1 MRSVLWTSIALMLLG
16 SFNAWSAVQP
26 LELKVK
32 DEVLRAK
39 AIGDGMTLV
48 LPEFLVFT
56 QTGTAVFH
64 DNGFNELFVSSV
76 ERAMKS
82 AAPIEN
88 ALGLRE
94 VLAEVVAMDG
104 SPLSLDIDEKYEF
117 VFVEYW
123 ADWCAPCHK
132 QKEAIAQF
140 LADRKDA
147 KILWLYIRRDPA
159 LLPEVTVRN

>member
-1 MRSVLWTSIALMLLG
+1 MRSVLWMSIALMLFG
-16 SFNAWSAVQP
+16 SINAWSAVKP
-26 LELKVK
+26 IELKVK
-32 DEVLRAK
+32 DDVLRAK

-48 LPEFLVFT
+48 LPEFFVFT

-64 DNGFNELFVSSV
+64 DNGFNDLFLSSV

-82 AAPIEN
+82 ATPIEN

-94 VLAEVVAMDG
+94 LLAEVVTMDG
-104 SPLSLDIDEKYEF
+104 SPLSLDIAEKYEF

-132 QKEAIAQF
+132 QKEAIAQY
-140 LADRKDA
+140 LAAHKDA
-147 KILWLYIRRDPA
+147 KILWLYIRRDPT
-159 LLPEVTVRN
+159 LLPEVTVTN